1 MEIRQSKEENYVL
14 RCPECILIPSIK
26 MKFENNEI
34 EYECENNHKNTL
46 SYDKFINES
55 KKYSLSKIKCLNCY
69 HSYSDNDSY
78 SYCLTCKDFI
88 CSNCT
93 LKHSE
98 NKRHKLFSFK
108 VIDGCCKEH
117 GNSYINYCKNCKK
130 NICMICKNEHL
141 THNIEEIL
149 NINLNE
155 KDKIIKEINEMKN
168 LKNKIDTIQN
178 NINELFNKIKNN
190 IINIIYF
197 INNLLYTY
205 EYEQK
210 DNNLNYYVI
219 NNLKVLTTNIKFNIN
234 FDSLFNKSDQLIN
247 SLKNLFRINKLQN
260 NIKEL
265 KNHTSNVNN
274 IIILKDGRL
283 SSCGSDGLINIY
295 NKQDYNVDLQ
305 IKDNCR
311 IYYHKQLSNNNIIS
325 CCSDKT
331 IKIYKNNN
339 LTYTLNGHKNSVCK
353 VIELENNKL
362 ISTAGDT
369 TMKFWEFDGNNYI
382 CTNTIVISNSNS
394 WTNILKI
401 NKYQLVSSAYIS
413 NYIKFWDINNNFN
426 EIKTI
431 NFIEN
436 AYWNSI
442 SMINDNILLIGGYSS
457 GGIYIINTDNYQI
470 ISQVHKNIK
479 YVSSIIE
486 LMNGNILIGCCDENN
501 KYSLIE
507 YKYENNNLI
516 KILSKDNAH
525 SNNIN
530 GLIEMDD
537 GMIIS
542 CSDDKTIKYWY

>member
-1 MEIRQSKEENYVL
+1 M
-14 RCPECILIPSIK
+14 
-26 MKFENNEI
+26 
-34 EYECENNHKNTL
+34 
-46 SYDKFINES
+46 
-55 KKYSLSKIKCLNCY
+55 
-69 HSYSDNDSY
+69 
-78 SYCLTCKDFI
+78 
-88 CSNCT
+88 
-93 LKHSE
+93 
-98 NKRHKLFSFK
+98 
-108 VIDGCCKEH
+108 
-117 GNSYINYCKNCKK
+117 
-130 NICMICKNEHL
+130 
-141 THNIEEIL
+141 
-149 NINLNE
+149 
-155 KDKIIKEINEMKN
+155 
-168 LKNKIDTIQN
+168 
-178 NINELFNKIKNN
+178 NELFKIKNN
-190 IINIIYF
+190 IINKIDF
-197 INNLLYTY
+197 INNLLYIY

-210 DNNLNYYVI
+210 NHNLNYYVI
-219 NNLKVLTTNIKFNIN
+219 NNLKSFATNIKLNNN
-234 FDSLFNKSDQLIN
+234 FASLFNKSDELIN
-247 SLKNLFRINKLQN
+247 SMNNLFNINKLQN
-260 NIKEL
+260 NIREL
-265 KNHTSNVNN
+265 KNHTNNVNN

-295 NKQDYNVDLQ
+295 NKQNYNVDLQ

-486 LMNGNILIGCCDENN
+486 LMNGNILIGCYDENN
-501 KYSLIE
+501 KHSLIE
-507 YKYENNNLI
+507 YKYENNDLI

-525 SNNIN
+525 SSNIY
-530 GLIEMDD
+530 GLIEMND

-542 CSDDKTIKYWY
+542 CSQDYSIKYWY